1 MQRILN
7 NPDDVVDEMLQGFL
21 KAHPD
26 IVEAIMKE
34 IRRCREDIG
43 DALTHTAGKNV
54 RAIGYAENPKPL
66 TEYKEDYPYLVAMYD
81 KTEVG

>member
-26 IVEAIMKE
+26 IVEAT
-34 IRRCREDIG
+34 EDG
-43 DALTHTAGKNV
+43 RVV
-54 RAIGYAENPKPL
+54 RAKQKSRSHYRGRLRP
-66 TEYKEDYPYLVAMYD
+66 
-81 KTEVG
+81 

>member
-26 IVEAIMKE
+26 IVEAT
-34 IRRCREDIG
+34 EDG
-43 DALTHTAGKNV
+43 RVV
-54 RAIGYAENPKPL
+54 RAKQIPEGKVGVITGGGSGHKPASVSYTHL
-66 TEYKEDYPYLVAMYD
+66 REFDRNR
-81 KTEVG
+81 

>member
-26 IVEAIMKE
+26 IVEAT
-34 IRRCREDIG
+34 EDG
-43 DALTHTAGKNV
+43 RVV
-54 RAIGYAENPKPL
+54 RAKQIPERQIREEG
-66 TEYKEDYPYLVAMYD
+66 
-81 KTEVG
+81 